1 MSQSSA
7 CWSLAYRMLLP
18 LALLAG
24 VACTTASV
32 PGPVTDQRP
41 EAADWTTVI
50 IVRHAERDP
59 GADPPLNAE
68 GQARAQA
75 LAAVLADAGVEAIY
89 CTDLIR
95 NRDTAR
101 PLANR
106 LGLTPNVIGEDRY
119 ADTPGVVAE
128 LLREIL
134 TTHAGGTAPSMRI
147 GGMRANRQ
155 DGIQHQYSLP
165 GPGHQAA
172 VVWNAAPDIVS
183 KLTVDISEGRRHH
196 GNMRPHRK
204 TQSVCHTRRV
214 VGILTK

>member
-1 MSQSSA
+1 MSRSSA

-134 TTHAGGTAPSMRI
+134 TTHAGGTVLFIGNTGSSRFPQAPGVNQELFRRL
-147 GGMRANRQ
+147 GGA
-155 DGIQHQYSLP
+155 G
-165 GPGHQAA
+165 
-172 VVWNAAPDIVS
+172 AAP
-183 KLTVDISEGRRHH
+183 
-196 GNMRPHRK
+196 
-204 TQSVCHTRRV
+204 TRYQDLYVVHVPPTGKPRV
-214 VGILTK
+214 VRATYGGRSSLDAS